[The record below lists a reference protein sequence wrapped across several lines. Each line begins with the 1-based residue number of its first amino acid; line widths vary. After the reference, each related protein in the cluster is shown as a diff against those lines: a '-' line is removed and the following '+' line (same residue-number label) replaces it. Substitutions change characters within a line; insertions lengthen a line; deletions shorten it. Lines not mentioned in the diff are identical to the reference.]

1 MLITVTDN
9 LNGFTYTI
17 RAVFPQATTQICVVH
32 QIRNS
37 CRYVVWKDMKKFTAD
52 MKVLYTAVN
61 YEQAAS
67 TLAHFE
73 QKWGSKYRYAVQ
85 SWQRNRDDLTA
96 FFDFPIEIRT
106 ITYTSNI
113 IETRTVRSV
122 NTPKPNY
129 CSQRTMLSQVRL
141 AGNLRNKEEMVVGD
155 V

>member
-9 LNGFTYTI
+9 LNGFTDTI

-61 YEQAAS
+61 YEQAAP

-113 IETRTVRSV
+113 IETLNGKIHKYTKAKLLFS
-122 NTPKPNY
+122 TDDASSSPPGWQSAK
-129 CSQRTMLSQVRL
+129 
-141 AGNLRNKEEMVVGD
+141 
-155 V
+155 